1 MCSLLTW
8 GSIGLRKERE
18 TFLPFSPSTHY
29 SHRAQADA
37 VERAA
42 TFRDRSKI
50 ILVRVKAKHDAWE
63 IGVASQQ
70 RGGSRRSSRSHTQQP
85 RGSPNTYGSAS
96 SQQTYAQVAVYE
108 EQPLQTVQARASPV
122 TVAPSPPSNALN
134 LELGPRQSPRFPVMT
149 PPQRRLHDSP
159 MYQGSPSSP
168 ASSLGMGPYLTS
180 FPGELLF
187 PYTRQTYLICISKA
201 VPPPR
206 SPPSSVSSPSAYSQW
221 DSSPAA
227 SSAMMSSSIRSNTQL
242 PSVSGTPQSRA
253 SLKVAFA
260 DYRPGESPGDS
271 TRRRRR
277 DTRGHPS
284 EHGSQAYQVR
294 ERRRAQPSLR
304 PATVPATH
312 MHSSLPATYTPPY

>member
-1 MCSLLTW
+1 MSESPTQASGACCGILPSGTPWWSSFVTKLRPRHLRKLVYQSRLHEGSADLTEARRLYASFSTTLHPEVSRNLD
-8 GSIGLRKERE
+8 GELRKLEKERE
-18 TFLPFSPSTHY
+18 TFLPFSEYHY

-63 IGVASQQ
+63 MGVASQQ
-70 RGGSRRSSRSHTQQP
+70 RGGSRRSSRSRTQQP

-159 MYQGSPSSP
+159 MYQGSPASP
-168 ASSLGMGPYLTS
+168 GRQRCRFVSTS
-180 FPGELLF
+180 FAH
-187 PYTRQTYLICISKA
+187 I
-201 VPPPR
+201 
-206 SPPSSVSSPSAYSQW
+206 
-221 DSSPAA
+221 
-227 SSAMMSSSIRSNTQL
+227 SSIRSEFVRDGSVPEVVPSGASPQKSTFICQL
-242 PSVSGTPQSRA
+242 SVRLQPMGFQSGCK
-253 SLKVAFA
+253 L
-260 DYRPGESPGDS
+260 
-271 TRRRRR
+271 
-277 DTRGHPS
+277 GHD
-284 EHGSQAYQVR
+284 V
-294 ERRRAQPSLR
+294 
-304 PATVPATH
+304 
-312 MHSSLPATYTPPY
+312 